1 MLTKYYSY
9 SILFILI
16 NYGCDDIEIY
26 DFEVLRNNELN
37 LNSEKITSNDIILNY
52 LSLNSFELNLNVEI
66 NYNIDTSKLKAIG
79 VVYGNYEDPILSD
92 NDVSTNSINRNTN
105 FRISEL
111 SPNTE
116 YFIRGFIITK
126 NQIMYSSE
134 NLYVVTP
141 SNNLIVGNELDCS
154 SLNNVS
160 SLNYPYGSNNSS
172 TWFIS
177 ETLCQEPPCWT
188 TGQSHGGYVSFNVYN
203 KRTGFIELWVN
214 SYDPGYN
221 NIIPTIKINETKM
234 NNIEII
240 GGNQSSFYFTKIRVN
255 NVYAGN
261 LKVDIEFEE
270 NNTKIKRYSIDEIK
284 FYYN

>member
-203 KRTGFIELWVN
+203 ERTGFIELWVN